1 MPRSGLLLYVDKGEE
16 SRLVIEHLRKSKCQF
31 MTRDITE
38 SGMAEMELDTVFG
51 NTEVPVLVW
60 EGHTV
65 RGFDP
70 AALDELISRDAS

>member
-1 MPRSGLLLYVDKGEE
+1 MPRNGLLLYVDKGEE
-16 SRLVIEHLRKSKCQF
+16 SLKVMEHLRKSKCQF

-51 NTEVPVLVW
+51 NTQVPVVVW

-70 AALDELISRDAS
+70 DALDQLISRDSS